1 MIETT
6 DIRFETSQVL
16 RLFPTFVWTAELAT
30 ENHQKIN
37 DNIMRKLDAL
47 RRFLPDLKRRE
58 SWQSDHALHNSEEF
72 SGLVS
77 CINAAA
83 AKVMDFLKIGH
94 EGFEITGCWANVNAP
109 GAAHTI
115 HSHPNNFLS
124 GVYYVRTFNG
134 AETINFHDPRLQTG
148 IIRPP
153 VAELTAEN
161 TDQVMLQV
169 KNGTLLVFP
178 SWLQHS
184 VDANRGDMNRVSVSF
199 NIMFSSYTQEMS
211 RPLWPSE
218 AAEARPLS
226 LPRTSNPPPVLS

>member
-94 EGFEITGCWANVNAP
+94 ECFEITGCWANIGAT
-109 GAAHTI
+109 GAAHGM

-124 GVYYVRTFNG
+124 GVYYVRTHAG
-134 AETINFHDPRLQTG
+134 ANTINFHDPRSQTG
-148 IIRPP
+148 IIRPS
-153 VAELTAEN
+153 VTELTAEN
-161 TDQVMLQV
+161 ADQVVVKV

-178 SWLQHS
+178 AWLPHS
-184 VDANRGDMNRVSVSF
+184 VDANSADRARISISF
-199 NIMFSSYTQEMS
+199 NIMFSSYAENMGK
-211 RPLWPSE
+211 PLW
-218 AAEARPLS
+218 
-226 LPRTSNPPPVLS
+226 